1 MSLTNNG
8 MERILKAFDHI
19 QSAIE
24 ILDEIK
30 EECERLKERKADAGG
45 LVRLFMPADDTI
57 ASLGDTVSDA
67 ASTLEVTGTYLYWFA
82 KTNGGASAPKE
93 TPHA

>member
-1 MSLTNNG
+1 MKLTSNG
-8 MERILKAFDHI
+8 RERILKAFDHI

-24 ILDEIK
+24 ILDGIK
-30 EECERLKERKADAGG
+30 EECERLKERKAEAGG

-57 ASLGDTVSDA
+57 ASLEETVNDA

-82 KTNGGASAPKE
+82 KTDGGASAPQE
-93 TPHA
+93 MPHA